1 MIQHRLQIWRA
12 GALRLALHF
21 RLAFLLVALTAL
33 TACGAVRGILSVDLP
48 VERLM
53 PRVIAVYPHDPD
65 AFTEGLLL
73 ANGRL
78 YESTGRYGQSS
89 LREVDP
95 ETGGILRSVRLRD
108 DLFGEGIA
116 LVGSRI
122 IQLTWVEGV
131 ALRYD
136 LDSFSQID
144 EIPYSA
150 EGWGMC
156 YDGASLYTSDGSPAI
171 TRRDADTL
179 AALDSVT
186 VVMDGQPVEEINEL
200 ECVGDSIYA
209 NVWHTRDILRID
221 KASGRVTALIDT
233 SSMLTPEQW
242 ASLSSEATLNGIAYD
257 ADSGTF
263 LVTGKLWSWLFEVD
277 FVPQAAPGDGE
288 SSG

>member
-1 MIQHRLQIWRA
+1 M
-12 GALRLALHF
+12 LRLALHF
-21 RLAFLLVALTAL
+21 RLAFLLVALMAL

-48 VERLM
+48 VEHLV

-78 YESTGRYGQSS
+78 YESTGRYGQST

-95 ETGGILRSVRLRD
+95 ETGGILRSVSLRD

-144 EIPYSA
+144 ELPYSA

-242 ASLSSEATLNGIAYD
+242 SSLSSEATLNGIAYD

-277 FVPQAAPGDGE
+277 FVPQTIRSDVGRFG
-288 SSG
+288 